1 MRGLYTLHTNAA
13 AVAHTQTRLQ
23 HCLRGSH
30 SLSSSSS
37 RSRTYGDMVPLPR
50 LPLKLKLGKAGK
62 ALSLRLGDRLVVEA
76 HATGKHLKKAKR
88 TKFLRSNSIGRRSGP
103 LAAPANDEGSN
114 VSYAPFFDQ
123 NVSTYEQA
131 GRARMLEQ
139 LARNNDL
146 HPVLDIVKRRFNRR
160 FSEDV
165 KKDGFK
171 LGLVV
176 EGGGM
181 RGITSAGMLVEMHKK
196 GMNTI
201 FDGVYGS
208 SAGAINLT
216 YFLAEDLRG
225 ADIYHKHI
233 ANKDFISLSRLW
245 RGKGEKPVLDVSYL
259 LDHVME
265 RVLPLQWDKVL
276 NSSTPLKVAAS
287 SIDDGGNPILLEDF
301 RDKDDLVECLRASAS
316 VPGIAQG
323 PIHHRGH
330 TLVDALLYE
339 PIPIWSA
346 IDDGCTHILVLST
359 KPKLEGQKIMNRLST
374 TFVRNFFMTPK
385 YLDKKLYIESDTSA
399 RGAKTTEGLLAI
411 DDPIESLKVFGA
423 NVYTVFPDSQ
433 PVGSLCKKVDKLQ
446 EARKEGHTAVQELYD
461 NYIKQDAGVFGGLY

>member
-1 MRGLYTLHTNAA
+1 MG
-13 AVAHTQTRLQ
+13 
-23 HCLRGSH
+23 
-30 SLSSSSS
+30 
-37 RSRTYGDMVPLPR
+37 
-50 LPLKLKLGKAGK
+50 
-62 ALSLRLGDRLVVEA
+62 
-76 HATGKHLKKAKR
+76 
-88 TKFLRSNSIGRRSGP
+88 
-103 LAAPANDEGSN
+103 
-114 VSYAPFFDQ
+114 
-123 NVSTYEQA
+123 
-131 GRARMLEQ
+131 
-139 LARNNDL
+139 
-146 HPVLDIVKRRFNRR
+146 
-160 FSEDV
+160 
-165 KKDGFK
+165 
-171 LGLVV
+171 
-176 EGGGM
+176 
-181 RGITSAGMLVEMHKK
+181 
-196 GMNTI
+196 
-201 FDGVYGS
+201 
-208 SAGAINLT
+208 
-216 YFLAEDLRG
+216 
-225 ADIYHKHI
+225 
-233 ANKDFISLSRLW
+233 

-423 NVYTVFPDSQ
+423 NVYTVFPDSNQ
-433 PVGSLCKKVDKLQ
+433 WVRSVRRWTSCRRREMKDIPPFRNCMITTSSRTPACLEDCTKKKGIPFVFVFVLCGRWRLQ
-446 EARKEGHTAVQELYD
+446 SPCIIA
-461 NYIKQDAGVFGGLY
+461 